1 MKTILIPSDFSSNAV
16 SALRYAIHLSRQLN
30 AKLVVYHCSHM
41 TGLAMPSAAP
51 QPVIDNMIME
61 DEENKQAQLEQ
72 QVKETYS
79 SLGIAKIPATT
90 KIVVEFNAMVVEAI
104 IEFAQKENADI
115 IVTGTHG
122 ASGLKKLLLGSNT
135 SSLVSKSPVPV
146 LAIPEGYTGQS
157 LKSICFCSDLEN
169 IKEELRQLT
178 ALIGSLHAKIEILHF
193 DYGKDPQQQLI
204 KKAEELVNNPANQNI
219 KLVIQNGTIE
229 ISLVEQIKNYLST
242 HRPDC
247 MLMFTHERNFWDK
260 LFIGSKTED
269 MATSLTIPLLSL
281 KSGEAA
287 PVVSY

>member
-16 SALRYAIHLSRQLN
+16 SALRYSIHLSRQLN
-30 AKLVVYHCSHM
+30 AKLVVYHCSYM

-51 QPVIDNMIME
+51 QPVVDSMIME
-61 DEENKQAQLEQ
+61 DEENKQEQLEQ
-72 QVKETYS
+72 QVKEIYN
-79 SLGIAKIPATT
+79 SLGITEVPSAT
-90 KIVVEFNAMVVEAI
+90 KVVVEFNPMVVEAI

-122 ASGLKKLLLGSNT
+122 ASGLKKLLFGSNT

-157 LKSICFCSDLEN
+157 LNSICFCSDLEN
-169 IKEELRQLT
+169 IKEELGRLT
-178 ALIGSLHAKIEILHF
+178 ALIGSLHAEIEILHF

-204 KKAEELVNNPANQNI
+204 KKAKDLVNNSANQKV
-219 KLVIQNGTIE
+219 KLTIQKGNIE
-229 ISLVEQIKNYLST
+229 ISLVEQIKNYLGT

-247 MLMFTHERNFWDK
+247 ILMFTHERSFWDK

-269 MATSLTIPLLSL
+269 MSTSLTIPLLSL

-287 PVVSY
+287 PVVSF